1 MPRVGAGVGAGEDD
15 VGEEAVDGMEQV
27 TVVEGGHF
35 DGAKGLGA
43 GVLVVEQGLVVL
55 EWEGDR
61 FLALHDGEEEE
72 NEQHYNFNLQ
82 DFRVIYQPLNT
93 PSQPEKVR
101 GLGFVVFL

>member
-55 EWEGDR
+55 EWKGDR
-61 FLALHDGEEEE
+61 FLALHDGEEQGEE
-72 NEQHYNFNLQ
+72 EESEQHFNFNLHKPTQ
-82 DFRVIYQPLNT
+82 
-93 PSQPEKVR
+93 
-101 GLGFVVFL
+101 

>member
-15 VGEEAVDGMEQV
+15 IDEEAVDGMEQV

-35 DGAKGLGA
+35 DSAKGLGA

-55 EWEGDR
+55 EWKGDH

-72 NEQHYNFNLQ
+72 ESEHHGGESNIH
-82 DFRVIYQPLNT
+82 I
-93 PSQPEKVR
+93 
-101 GLGFVVFL
+101 